1 MAYIKLR
8 TKSGVAFN
16 APLRRRSD
24 YQRAVKLLEQELTIF
39 EQPITAKKPN
49 FVKLKT
55 ESGIAFNAPLES
67 RTDYQRVISLLK
79 QEMSIIE
86 SVIKNSADKEPVGT
100 AEFLLGTTSI

>member
-39 EQPITAKKPN
+39 EQPITAKKSAYI
-49 FVKLKT
+49 KIKT
-55 ESGIAFNAPLES
+55 TSGVEFNAPLTS
-67 RTDYQRVISLLK
+67 VSDYQRAIKLLE
-79 QEMSIIE
+79 QEMSILE
-86 SVIKNSADKEPVGT
+86 STRKKQAGKEPVGT

>member
-16 APLRRRSD
+16 TPLRRKSD
-24 YQRAVKLLEQELTIF
+24 FQRAISLLEQELTMF
-39 EQPITAKKPN
+39 DQPIVAKKSN

-55 ESGIAFNAPLES
+55 ESGVEFNAPLEVQS
-67 RTDYQRVISLLK
+67 DYRRVIKLLE

-86 SVIKNSADKEPVGT
+86 SVRKKSADKEPTGT